1 MKRSIASLL
10 AVLLLAAALAGCS
23 ENAADAG
30 SQTDSPA
37 PSSVTPET
45 DAEEAETEGFSDG
58 LEDRDFG
65 GRIYTVLYRD
75 EDEHKREITAEE
87 LTGDVIN
94 DAIYNR
100 TAQIGQR
107 FNMELGLLPVSE
119 GNLNN
124 TFTNAV
130 AAGDRSFDVGF
141 QHMILT
147 ASLAA
152 SGVTMNWYDMPH
164 LDFEK
169 PWWTDAV
176 KELTVNGIMYVTA
189 SDYCMNTFE
198 MTWCLIFSKDMMADL
213 MIAQT
218 PYNLVREDRWT
229 LDAYYDMVKD
239 VSNDSNGDGKM
250 NAKDTFGINSYGSP
264 WLASVSNYWW
274 ACGESIS
281 KFDADGMPYFAM
293 DSEKTYEI
301 FDKMFAL
308 LAENDIAWMDQT
320 SGKNMIFWNGQSL
333 FASMMVRDVEVN
345 RDKDLAYGLVPY
357 PKYDELQE
365 KYLTQVDGHA
375 SVMAVPVT
383 LTEEDRDFAGTMIEA
398 FSAGAY
404 SQVIPAYYETAMQTK
419 FAQDETMP
427 VMLELIRE
435 GRVFNFGYVYDPAI
449 NRDILV
455 NNILGRNRELASKFA
470 SNKKLTDKYYEK
482 IVRDFE

>member
-1 MKRSIASLL
+1 MKRTVA
-10 AVLLLAAALAGCS
+10 LLLAALMTAGTLIGCS
-23 ENAADAG
+23 ESAQN
-30 SQTDSPA
+30 SEPA
-37 PSSVTPET
+37 EDPSSVTPET
-45 DAEEAETEGFSDG
+45 EAAEEETEGFTDG

-65 GRIYTVLYRD
+65 GRVYTVLYRD
-75 EDEHKREITAEE
+75 EDEHLREITAEE

-100 TAQIGQR
+100 TAELQER
-107 FNMELGLLPVSE
+107 FNMVLGLLPVSE

-130 AAGDRSFDVGF
+130 TAGDRSFDVGF

-152 SGVTMNWYDMPH
+152 SGVTMNWYNVPH
-164 LDFEK
+164 VDFEK
-169 PWWTDAV
+169 PWWTEAV
-176 KELTVNGIMYVTA
+176 KELTVNGVMYVTA

-198 MTWCLIFSKDMMADL
+198 MTWCLIFSKDMMTDL
-213 MIAQT
+213 IIEET
-218 PYNLVREDRWT
+218 PYDLVREGRWT

-239 VSNDSNGDGKM
+239 VSNDSDGDGKM
-250 NAKDTFGINSYGSP
+250 TVHDTYGINSYGSP

-281 KFDADGMPYFAM
+281 KFGDDGMPYFAM
-293 DSEKTYEI
+293 DSERTYEI
-301 FDKMFAL
+301 FDKMYAL
-308 LAENDIAWMDQT
+308 LAEDDIAWMDQT
-320 SGKNMIFWNGQSL
+320 SGQKMIFWNGQAL

-383 LTEEDRDFAGTMIEA
+383 LTDDDADFAGTMIEA
-398 FSAGAY
+398 FSAAAY

-427 VMLELIRE
+427 LMLELIRQ
-435 GRVFNFGYVYDPAI
+435 GRVFNFGYVYDPVI
-449 NRDILV
+449 NRDVLV
-455 NNILGRNRELASKFA
+455 NNILGKNKELASKFK
-470 SNKKLTDKYYEK
+470 SNKKLTEKYYEK
-482 IVRDFE
+482 VVKDF